1 MTMLD
6 GGNRKGRDRTGHWRV
21 LSFPPT
27 VPMFISPASAK
38 LQIVVSNP
46 SFKIRRDPMTC
57 LLYTTIPVDSHTLQ
71 IKDNDRDTLHRYA
84 TKLIL

>member
-1 MTMLD
+1 
-6 GGNRKGRDRTGHWRV
+6 
-21 LSFPPT
+21 
-27 VPMFISPASAK
+27 
-38 LQIVVSNP
+38 
-46 SFKIRRDPMTC
+46 MTC

>member
-1 MTMLD
+1 MV
-6 GGNRKGRDRTGHWRV
+6 GIGREGIELVTGEFSASP
-21 LSFPPT
+21 LQFLCQ
-27 VPMFISPASAK
+27 ISPASAK

-57 LLYTTIPVDSHTLQ
+57 LLYTAIPVDSHTLQ